1 MPAQKLLIIDDS
13 PEIHELVAVWLMG
26 EPVEFVSCFT
36 GEQGLTAA
44 AAQRADLVLL
54 DVDLGGV
61 DGFEVCRQL
70 KANPAT
76 ADIPIVFLTGASSTE
91 EKLRGLELGAI
102 DYVTKPFDPAEL
114 RARVRSSLNTK
125 QLLDLLA
132 QKALVLQES
141 EDRFRVLAYR
151 EQIRAQVLEMITQ
164 GQLLTSILR
173 HLTAAAE
180 HEDPAAM
187 AAGVMLDA
195 GSLYHCAPSLPPA
208 IAASIERQLYTFI
221 TRFSA
226 LAAQSEERILV
237 CDLLADPAWEELRPA
252 IIEHGLRFCWA
263 VPIRARQ
270 RDSGVFAF
278 YRRDEQRPG
287 DAALEMLKLAGSLVE
302 VAVEHHHLNQQL
314 TFQAQHDAL
323 TQLPNRVL
331 FSDRLQHALATA
343 ARASRPAA
351 ILLID
356 VDRFKYVNDTF
367 GHQAGDEMLCQIAHR
382 LQGRLRACDTLA
394 RMGGDEFA
402 IILGEVADP
411 NDALLVAGSLNDALK
426 EPVDLLG
433 RKQFV
438 TISIGTASF
447 PRDGTDA
454 ATLLKNADLA
464 LYRAKDDGRNTAA
477 CFTPEM
483 GQGSAERM
491 EIEIDLRQVL
501 ASGEM
506 DLHYQPKMNPA
517 GKIVSVEA
525 LLRWDHPR
533 LGMIP
538 PAKFIPVAEDTGMII
553 PVGTWVLQQAARQ
566 CRQWFDQGLGVIP
579 IAVNVSALQFA
590 QSDFVS
596 IVSAALAIAALPGRW
611 LEIELTETL
620 LMRNMRDAGDK
631 LSQLREMNVTVAVDD
646 FGTGYSSL
654 AYIERLSLDAL
665 KIDHSFV
672 SAIEGPGPARRSPRA
687 GGNGRKIIGAIIAM
701 ARSLGLQVIAEGVE
715 TETQRSFLVNS
726 GCDLLQGFLFSHP
739 ADPEQ
744 IAAKLR
750 MQTPAFP
757 TPLARSA

>member
-1 MPAQKLLIIDDS
+1 
-13 PEIHELVAVWLMG
+13 
-26 EPVEFVSCFT
+26 
-36 GEQGLTAA
+36 
-44 AAQRADLVLL
+44 
-54 DVDLGGV
+54 
-61 DGFEVCRQL
+61 
-70 KANPAT
+70 
-76 ADIPIVFLTGASSTE
+76 
-91 EKLRGLELGAI
+91 
-102 DYVTKPFDPAEL
+102 
-114 RARVRSSLNTK
+114 
-125 QLLDLLA
+125 
-132 QKALVLQES
+132 
-141 EDRFRVLAYR
+141 
-151 EQIRAQVLEMITQ
+151 
-164 GQLLTSILR
+164 
-173 HLTAAAE
+173 
-180 HEDPAAM
+180 
-187 AAGVMLDA
+187 
-195 GSLYHCAPSLPPA
+195 
-208 IAASIERQLYTFI
+208 
-221 TRFSA
+221 
-226 LAAQSEERILV
+226 
-237 CDLLADPAWEELRPA
+237 
-252 IIEHGLRFCWA
+252 
-263 VPIRARQ
+263 
-270 RDSGVFAF
+270 
-278 YRRDEQRPG
+278 
-287 DAALEMLKLAGSLVE
+287 
-302 VAVEHHHLNQQL
+302 
-314 TFQAQHDAL
+314 
-323 TQLPNRVL
+323 
-331 FSDRLQHALATA
+331 
-343 ARASRPAA
+343 
-351 ILLID
+351 
-356 VDRFKYVNDTF
+356 
-367 GHQAGDEMLCQIAHR
+367 
-382 LQGRLRACDTLA
+382 
-394 RMGGDEFA
+394 
-402 IILGEVADP
+402 
-411 NDALLVAGSLNDALK
+411 
-426 EPVDLLG
+426 
-433 RKQFV
+433 
-438 TISIGTASF
+438 
-447 PRDGTDA
+447 
-454 ATLLKNADLA
+454 
-464 LYRAKDDGRNTAA
+464 
-477 CFTPEM
+477 
-483 GQGSAERM
+483 
-491 EIEIDLRQVL
+491 
-501 ASGEM
+501 M